1 MISSSPFLA
10 ALEVV
15 NELLAFEKISAGLF
29 TIEPV
34 QTSLLTFL
42 RKCMSQHFIPALA
55 KDITLEM
62 SQVDYAEIMVSI
74 DPTKMGIV
82 IRNVLAN
89 AIKFSHAGGTV
100 TVGVDVKGF
109 EEGGMVVISVR
120 DSGAGLSPANISRLF
135 QEGVQ
140 FDANRLQV
148 HQH

>member
-74 DPTKMGIV
+74 DPTKMEKM
-82 IRNVLAN
+82 R
-89 AIKFSHAGGTV
+89 S
-100 TVGVDVKGF
+100 
-109 EEGGMVVISVR
+109 
-120 DSGAGLSPANISRLF
+120 
-135 QEGVQ
+135 
-140 FDANRLQV
+140 
-148 HQH
+148 